1 MQVIL
6 GSKNYI
12 NDYILN
18 NGFKIINNKYGKPS
32 YENSDIH
39 FNKSHTK
46 DLSVAII
53 DNKSCG
59 IDIEKI
65 RTFNEL
71 MANKICSNEEIAF
84 LNDVSNKDYYFTLLW
99 VLKESFL
106 KCVGVGL
113 SVPMKKINFIKHNKI
128 NLEMKNFKMKYI
140 TLNKYIIAICRK
152 GN

>member
-32 YENSDIH
+32 YENSDIY

-84 LNDVSNKDYYFTLLW
+84 LNGVSNKDYYFTLLW

-152 GN
+152 G

>member
-6 GSKNYI
+6 GNRNYI

-32 YENSDIH
+32 YENSVIY

-71 MANKICSNEEIAF
+71 MVNKICSNEEITF
-84 LNDVSNKDYYFTLLW
+84 LNGISNKDYYFTLLW

-106 KCVGVGL
+106 KCIGVGL
-113 SVPMKKINFIKHNKI
+113 SVPMKKINFIKDNKI
-128 NLEMKNFKMKYI
+128 SLEMKNFKMKYI

-152 GN
+152 G

>member
-6 GSKNYI
+6 GSRNYI
-12 NDYILN
+12 NEYVLN
-18 NGFKIINNKYGKPS
+18 DNFNIVTNKYGKPS
-32 YENSDIH
+32 YEKNSDIF

-53 DNKSCG
+53 DNKNCG

-65 RTFNEL
+65 RTYNQL
-71 MANKICSNEEIAF
+71 MVNKICSNEEITF
-84 LNDVSNKDYYFTLLW
+84 LNSVSNKDYYFTLLW

-106 KCVGVGL
+106 KCIGVGL
-113 SVPMKKINFIKHNKI
+113 SVPMKKINFIKDNKI
-128 NLEMKNFKMKYI
+128 NLEIKNFKMKYI

-152 GN
+152 G

>member
-32 YENSDIH
+32 YENSDIY

-84 LNDVSNKDYYFTLLW
+84 LNGVSNKDYYFTLLW

-106 KCVGVGL
+106 KCIGVGL

-152 GN
+152 G

>member
-6 GSKNYI
+6 GNRNYI

-32 YENSDIH
+32 YENSDIY

-65 RTFNEL
+65 RTFNKL
-71 MANKICSNEEIAF
+71 MVNKICSYEEITF
-84 LNDVSNKDYYFTLLW
+84 LNGVSNKDYYFTLLW

-106 KCVGVGL
+106 KCIGVGL
-113 SVPMKKINFIKHNKI
+113 SVPMKKINFIKDNKI

-152 GN
+152 G

>member
-1 MQVIL
+1 MQLIL
-6 GSKNYI
+6 GNRSYI
-12 NDYILN
+12 NDCILN

-32 YENSDIH
+32 YENSDIF

-65 RTFNEL
+65 RTYNQL
-71 MANKICSNEEIAF
+71 MVNKICSDEEITF
-84 LNDVSNKDYYFTLLW
+84 LNGVSNKDYYFTLLW

-106 KCVGVGL
+106 KCIGIGL
-113 SVPMKKINFIKHNKI
+113 SVPMKKINFIKDNKI

-152 GN
+152 G

>member
-32 YENSDIH
+32 YENSDIY

-84 LNDVSNKDYYFTLLW
+84 LNGVSNKDYYFTLLW

-113 SVPMKKINFIKHNKI
+113 SVPMKKINFIKDNKI

-152 GN
+152 G

>member
-6 GSKNYI
+6 GNRNYI

-32 YENSDIH
+32 YENSDIY

-71 MANKICSNEEIAF
+71 MVNKICSNEEITF
-84 LNDVSNKDYYFTLLW
+84 LNSVSNKDYYFTLLW

-113 SVPMKKINFIKHNKI
+113 SVPMKKINFIKDNKI
-128 NLEMKNFKMKYI
+128 NVETDKYKFKI
-140 TLNKYIIAICRK
+140 IFFEDYIISTCNEYI
-152 GN
+152 

>member
-6 GSKNYI
+6 GNRNYI

-32 YENSDIH
+32 YENSDIY

-65 RTFNEL
+65 RIYHEL
-71 MANKICSNEEIAF
+71 MANKICSDEEITF
-84 LNDVSNKDYYFTLLW
+84 LNSVSNKDYYFTLLW

-106 KCVGVGL
+106 KCIGVGL
-113 SVPMKKINFIKHNKI
+113 SVPMKKINFIKDNKI

-152 GN
+152 G

>member
-32 YENSDIH
+32 YKNGDIY
-39 FNKSHTK
+39 FNKSHAK

-71 MANKICSNEEIAF
+71 MANKICSNEEITF
-84 LNDVSNKDYYFTLLW
+84 LNGVSNKDYYFTLLW

-106 KCVGVGL
+106 KCIGVGL

-152 GN
+152 

>member
-6 GSKNYI
+6 GNRNYI

-32 YENSDIH
+32 YENSDIY

-53 DNKSCG
+53 DNKKCG

-71 MANKICSNEEIAF
+71 MVNKICSYEEITF
-84 LNDVSNKDYYFTLLW
+84 LNGVSNKDYYFTLLW

-113 SVPMKKINFIKHNKI
+113 SVPMKKINFIKDNKI

-152 GN
+152 G

>member
-32 YENSDIH
+32 YENSDIY

-71 MANKICSNEEIAF
+71 MANKICSNEEITF
-84 LNDVSNKDYYFTLLW
+84 LNGVSNKDYYFTLLW

-113 SVPMKKINFIKHNKI
+113 SVPMKKINFVKDNKI
-128 NLEMKNFKMKYI
+128 NLEIKNYKMKYI

-152 GN
+152 G

>member
-6 GSKNYI
+6 GNRNYI
-12 NDYILN
+12 NNYILN

-32 YENSDIH
+32 YKNSDIY
-39 FNKSHTK
+39 FNKSHAK

-71 MANKICSNEEIAF
+71 MVNKICSNEEITF
-84 LNDVSNKDYYFTLLW
+84 LNGVSNKDYYFTLLW

-113 SVPMKKINFIKHNKI
+113 SVPMKKINFIKDNKI
-128 NLEMKNFKMKYI
+128 NLEIKNFKMKYI
-140 TLNKYIIAICRK
+140 TLDKYIIAICRK
-152 GN
+152 G

>member
-12 NDYILN
+12 NDYILK
-18 NGFKIINNKYGKPS
+18 NGFKIINNKYGKPA
-32 YENSDIH
+32 YENSDIY

-84 LNDVSNKDYYFTLLW
+84 LNGVSNKDYYFTLLW

-152 GN
+152 G

>member
-6 GSKNYI
+6 GNRNYI

-32 YENSDIH
+32 YENSDIC

-71 MANKICSNEEIAF
+71 MVNKICSNEEITF
-84 LNDVSNKDYYFTLLW
+84 LNGVSNKDYYFTLLW

-106 KCVGVGL
+106 KCIGIGL
-113 SVPMKKINFIKHNKI
+113 SVPMKKINFIKDNKI
-128 NLEMKNFKMKYI
+128 NLEIKNFKMKYI

-152 GN
+152 G

>member
-6 GSKNYI
+6 GNRNYI

-32 YENSDIH
+32 YENSVIY

-71 MANKICSNEEIAF
+71 MVNKICSNEEITF
-84 LNDVSNKDYYFTLLW
+84 LNGISNKDYYFTLLW

-106 KCVGVGL
+106 KCIGVGL
-113 SVPMKKINFIKHNKI
+113 SVPMKKINFIKDNKI

-152 GN
+152 G

>member
-32 YENSDIH
+32 YENSDIY

-71 MANKICSNEEIAF
+71 MANKICSNEEIEF
-84 LNDVSNKDYYFTLLW
+84 LNGVSNKDYYFTLLW

-152 GN
+152 G

>member
-6 GSKNYI
+6 GNRNYI

-32 YENSDIH
+32 YENSDIY

-71 MANKICSNEEIAF
+71 MANKICSNEEITF
-84 LNDVSNKDYYFTLLW
+84 LNGVSNKDYYFTLLW

-113 SVPMKKINFIKHNKI
+113 SVPMKKINFIKDNKI
-128 NLEMKNFKMKYI
+128 NLEIKNFKMKYI

-152 GN
+152 G